1 MKPDQ
6 LLQREVKQE
15 YSKEDLEKW
24 REGASNYKKFLGLD
38 GVQDSLL
45 SQNNGQLKALFLKEK
60 PALFAL
66 ASLVVLKPALLSF
79 GFKVTGEYVY
89 SAEQVQIVINNNQET
104 FTQYG
109 ATDAD
114 AVMERLSREENP
126 SANIIRGLVLGFPL
140 KSAEA
145 FEKTGKYK
153 INTVVLKLYELMK
166 TNTEKQ
172 KFLELNF
179 YTEKREGNNA
189 VFDFILQE
197 IKSHQQELEITPE
210 DIPELTSQLK
220 ELIQAKSVDVY
231 DNAWFDYEDDPE
243 SQRRQLRLK
252 AAFENSGILDL
263 A

>member
-153 INTVVLKLYELMK
+153 
-166 TNTEKQ
+166 
-172 KFLELNF
+172 
-179 YTEKREGNNA
+179 
-189 VFDFILQE
+189 
-197 IKSHQQELEITPE
+197 
-210 DIPELTSQLK
+210 
-220 ELIQAKSVDVY
+220 
-231 DNAWFDYEDDPE
+231 
-243 SQRRQLRLK
+243 
-252 AAFENSGILDL
+252 
-263 A
+263 